1 MKNEKTWKCPSC
13 GESNREEYLRC
24 SCGYEISLAD
34 SGEEDVN
41 YFAKYT
47 PTLVD
52 DASAFDY
59 KSGKEIKDLFT
70 ITIFIF
76 LCIFVAVGLFSA
88 LFGSIL
94 SEVGLALESLI
105 FSVAAVAL
113 HQKYPLNFR
122 IDDFLKVVKYG
133 LAGAGLCLIRY
144 WPYFTHLAEDK
155 VAPEK
160 YMAFV
165 GLPLFRSYIYLSLAV
180 IVLPFLEEVLFRGF
194 LFRLLIKKYD
204 MLTAVVTSSFLFSVV
219 HGLDKGWFTNY
230 FLFALVAGYVYN
242 KSQSIWASI
251 IMHSANNAIWFWGT
265 GLFLK

>member
-1 MKNEKTWKCPSC
+1 MKNKTTWKCPSC
-13 GESNREEYLRC
+13 GGSNNKEILRC
-24 SCGYEISLAD
+24 TCGYEISLAD

-41 YFAKYT
+41 YFKYE
-47 PTLVD
+47 PTLTD
-52 DASAFDY
+52 DSSAFDY
-59 KSGKEIKDLFT
+59 KSGKEIKDFFIITVFT
-70 ITIFIF
+70 FI
-76 LCIFVAVGLFSA
+76 CIFVAVGLFSA

-94 SEVGLALESLI
+94 SEVGLALEGII

-113 HQKYPLNFR
+113 NQKYPLNFR
-122 IDDFLKVVKYG
+122 IDDFLKVAKYG
-133 LAGAGLCLIRY
+133 LAGAVFCLIRY

-155 VAPEK
+155 AAPEK

-165 GLPLFRSYIYLSLAV
+165 GLPIFRSYIYLSLAV

-204 MLTAVVTSSFLFSVV
+204 MFTAVVTSSFLFSAV
-219 HGLDKGWFTNY
+219 HGFDKGWFMNY
-230 FLFALVAGYVYN
+230 FLFALVTCYVYN